1 MKPSLLIWDWNGTIL
16 MDVQECFD
24 IANHML
30 AERGIPC
37 IKDMNAYREVFG
49 FPIKA
54 YYEKLGYRFDKESYE
69 TVSDE
74 FVELYLDRF
83 SMNTLRPGI
92 EALLK
97 RIRKQGLSQV
107 LLSASRE
114 DQLKAQT
121 ELFPGLSGCFE
132 EIMGLPD
139 HYAFSKAAL
148 ARNFIARRGLNPES
162 CLFIGDT
169 DHDFEVSS
177 AIDCPCVL
185 LTEGHQSK
193 ARLEKTGAP
202 VLEGLEALAEYIEL

>member
-37 IKDMNAYREVFG
+37 IKDMNTYREVFG

-54 YYEKLGYRFDKESYE
+54 YYENLGYRFDKESYE

-139 HYAFSKAAL
+139 HY
-148 ARNFIARRGLNPES
+148 
-162 CLFIGDT
+162 
-169 DHDFEVSS
+169 
-177 AIDCPCVL
+177 VL